1 MMKRIGE
8 LKAENARL
16 KEKSECQAQGI
27 DAFDKKLREAEAEV
41 ARLKTENSGL
51 RAGIE
56 SLERVDNKIIARLKE
71 ENEQLFFASQ
81 GSVKYVDHQMAFA
94 RQATEHHKEMDCLK
108 AEIERLNATLQQAYV
123 DFEERIRNEAAHPA
137 CIKLNRLVGDKN
149 NEIARLKAEVERLHA
164 RWLQML
170 DENKDLRQTN
180 GQYHQV
186 LSESRNL
193 EAENAR
199 LKAEVE
205 RMTTIAPKG
214 LFDFS
219 VEHLT
224 RLFNDGRI
232 DEVSYEG
239 ERSQWYC
246 ADAYARC
253 VRAEIEAKRLKAEV
267 ERLTKA
273 GDAAIEHLRWQGGK
287 HTKEVIIPAW
297 NAAKEGKQP

>member
-1 MMKRIGE
+1 MSDSFEASMMKRIGE

-94 RQATEHHKEMDCLK
+94 RQATEHHKEMDRLK
-108 AEIERLNATLQQAYV
+108 AEVERLNATLQQAYV
-123 DFEERIRNEAAHPA
+123 DFEKRIRNEAAHPA

-149 NEIARLKAEVERLHA
+149 NEIARLKAEVEMMKASSRGHSTSHLYQ
-164 RWLQML
+164 QMA
-170 DENKDLRQTN
+170 E
-180 GQYHQV
+180 
-186 LSESRNL
+186 
-193 EAENAR
+193 ENAR

-205 RMTTIAPKG
+205 RLEANTTKLCTHG
-214 LFDFS
+214 D
-219 VEHLT
+219 
-224 RLFNDGRI
+224 
-232 DEVSYEG
+232 
-239 ERSQWYC
+239 
-246 ADAYARC
+246 
-253 VRAEIEAKRLKAEV
+253 AEISRLKAEV

-273 GDAAIEHLRWQGGK
+273 GDAMKFDCLNYLRELQKRPFWFPLLSEL
-287 HTKEVIIPAW
+287 EVNHKSVQAW

>member
-1 MMKRIGE
+1 MSDSLEASMMKRIGE

-94 RQATEHHKEMDCLK
+94 RQATEHHKEMDLLK

-149 NEIARLKAEVERLHA
+149 NEIARLKAELEMLKASSRGHSTSHLYQ
-164 RWLQML
+164 QMA
-170 DENKDLRQTN
+170 E
-180 GQYHQV
+180 
-186 LSESRNL
+186 
-193 EAENAR
+193 ENAR

-205 RMTTIAPKG
+205 R
-214 LFDFS
+214 
-219 VEHLT
+219 LT
-224 RLFNDGRI
+224 LIVG
-232 DEVSYEG
+232 
-239 ERSQWYC
+239 
-246 ADAYARC
+246 ADAIDREHGMCCDAS
-253 VRAEIEAKRLKAEV
+253 AQV

-273 GDAAIEHLRWQGGK
+273 GDAMKFDCLNYLRELNKRPFWFPLLSEL
-287 HTKEVIIPAW
+287 EVNHKSVQAW

>member
-1 MMKRIGE
+1 MSDSLEASMMKRIGE

-94 RQATEHHKEMDCLK
+94 RQATEHHKEMDRLK

-149 NEIARLKAEVERLHA
+149 NEIARLKAE
-164 RWLQML
+164 
-170 DENKDLRQTN
+170 
-180 GQYHQV
+180 
-186 LSESRNL
+186 L
-193 EAENAR
+193 EM
-199 LKAEVE
+199 LKASS
-205 RMTTIAPKG
+205 RGHST
-214 LFDFS
+214 S
-219 VEHLT
+219 HLYQQMAE
-224 RLFNDGRI
+224 D
-232 DEVSYEG
+232 
-239 ERSQWYC
+239 C
-246 ADAYARC
+246 A
-253 VRAEIEAKRLKAEV
+253 RLKAEV
-267 ERLTKA
+267 ERLTYVDDFIVIQRASVVSIQEVFGPEDGPDSECNWRYFIRVDKA
-273 GDAAIEHLRWQGGK
+273 QYDKVLK
-287 HTKEVIIPAW
+287 HMEEFW
-297 NAAKEGKQP
+297 SAKEGKQP